1 MKNTLLRKKRGQFT
15 KEATLEAQVPRALVQ
30 SPPAITSV
38 PARWHGRALSAW
50 SCTANVPIVMLISPA
65 VDGIR
70 GMGVRMKLMH
80 ICYAALG
87 FAVARWVFKRQPV
100 ADPVSRLRC
109 SGLL

>member
-1 MKNTLLRKKRGQFT
+1 
-15 KEATLEAQVPRALVQ
+15 
-30 SPPAITSV
+30 
-38 PARWHGRALSAW
+38 
-50 SCTANVPIVMLISPA
+50 MLISPA

-100 ADPVSRLRC
+100 VDPVSRLRC